1 MSKKIPPLLQSQKI
15 TFDSILGSGCVI
27 HGKLETK
34 ANYHVVGQV
43 LGDIVELEVGNA
55 ILWIDK
61 YAYVRGNISFSNV
74 VLEGKLE
81 GNMAVSGIVE
91 VCSGATINGDIES
104 ERLHVDP
111 NARINGRLRCR
122 NGTQFDG
129 ALKNFTSD
137 TDLRY

>member
-1 MSKKIPPLLQSQKI
+1 MGKKSPPLLQSQKI
-15 TFDSILGSGCVI
+15 TFNSILSSGCVI

-34 ANYHVVGQV
+34 GSYHVAGEIM
-43 LGDIVELEVGNA
+43 GDIVELEGSNA

-74 VLEGKLE
+74 VLAGKLE

-104 ERLHVDP
+104 ERLYVDS
-111 NARINGRLRCR
+111 NARINGRLSCR
-122 NGTQFDG
+122 NGAELGG
-129 ALKNFTSD
+129 ALKNLT
-137 TDLRY
+137 